1 MKMAQTSFTILGN
14 FLEFFSIILSN
25 FHSRIYPLISS
36 PRGEALIINNQEFS
50 FPHMYPHR
58 QGAGVDADN
67 LETLFTQLD
76 FHVSVIMV
84 VFVCDD
90 IISRSL
96 NTPT

>member
-1 MKMAQTSFTILGN
+1 MAQTSFTILGN
-14 FLEFFSIILSN
+14 FLEIIPIILF

-76 FHVSVIMV
+76 FRVSGVTV
-84 VFVCDD
+84 VFVMIKCV
-90 IISRSL
+90 L
-96 NTPT
+96 VGL

>member
-1 MKMAQTSFTILGN
+1 MAQTSFTILGN
-14 FLEFFSIILSN
+14 FFEIIPIILF

-76 FHVSVIMV
+76 FHVSGVNV
-84 VFVCDD
+84 KLVFVM
-90 IISRSL
+90 IVSISRSP

>member
-1 MKMAQTSFTILGN
+1 MAQTSSTILGN
-14 FLEFFSIILSN
+14 FLEIIPIILV

-76 FHVSVIMV
+76 FRVSGVTV
-84 VFVCDD
+84 VFVMIECV
-90 IISRSL
+90 L
-96 NTPT
+96 VGL

>member
-1 MKMAQTSFTILGN
+1 MAQTSSTILGN
-14 FLEFFSIILSN
+14 FLEIIPIILV

-76 FHVSVIMV
+76 FRVSGVNV
-84 VFVCDD
+84 VFVMIECV
-90 IISRSL
+90 L
-96 NTPT
+96 VGL

>member
-1 MKMAQTSFTILGN
+1 M
-14 FLEFFSIILSN
+14 
-25 FHSRIYPLISS
+25 ISS

-76 FHVSVIMV
+76 FHVSGVIGDSGL
-84 VFVCDD
+84 CDE
-90 IISRSL
+90 SVL
-96 NTPT
+96 AGL

>member
-1 MKMAQTSFTILGN
+1 MAQTSSTILGN
-14 FLEFFSIILSN
+14 FLEIIPIILPY

-76 FHVSVIMV
+76 FHVSAVMV
-84 VFVCDD
+84 V
-90 IISRSL
+90 L
-96 NTPT
+96 K

>member
-1 MKMAQTSFTILGN
+1 M
-14 FLEFFSIILSN
+14 
-25 FHSRIYPLISS
+25 ISS

-76 FHVSVIMV
+76 FHVSDCQACL
-84 VFVCDD
+84 CDE
-90 IISRSL
+90 SVL
-96 NTPT
+96 AGL